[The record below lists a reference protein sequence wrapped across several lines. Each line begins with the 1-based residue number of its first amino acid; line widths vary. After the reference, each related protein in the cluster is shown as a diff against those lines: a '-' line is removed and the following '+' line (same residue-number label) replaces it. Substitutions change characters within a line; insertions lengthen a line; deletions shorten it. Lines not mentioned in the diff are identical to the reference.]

1 MSRIVCC
8 CGKIRRPF
16 GAALSIGTTS
26 TTKSDGSRR
35 SPTIFRSS
43 SSFPFNAPKFFLQLI
58 NSAFIRCT
66 YKKNL
71 LFLCFQITCGIFL
84 YPQSLIFLCKPFTFI
99 QYYYIRYVLFL
110 NPLCYLEIFFTDATR
125 SINHNNSNVCLIQH
139 LITLLHTKFTQ
150 FTFIINSRSI
160 HHHNRTQRK
169 KFHCLINR
177 IRCCSFHIRNY
188 RKILSCYR
196 IHHA

>member
-1 MSRIVCC
+1 MSNN
-8 CGKIRRPF
+8 
-16 GAALSIGTTS
+16 LSFFLFLS
-26 TTKSDGSRR
+26 FQR
-35 SPTIFRSS
+35 S
-43 SSFPFNAPKFFLQLI
+43 KFFLQLI

-71 LFLCFQITCGIFL
+71 LFLCFQITCGISL

-110 NPLCYLEIFFTDATR
+110 NPLCYFEIFFTDTTR